1 MSALSSPDEVLEGI
15 LAASPRP
22 QKVRNLRAV
31 HEVCKALYEVGPRDF
46 SYSNIGKLSE
56 AKGIMKGRGLYNEA
70 AADYRKLIDSWAH
83 LAGPV
88 PPKLIDKEKASEQ
101 YVSQI
106 QDPVI
111 RMLVKRDIAKL
122 NRVTSELNVL
132 KAGKTIFVD
141 RRPLAESAQPLFTN
155 SARGLEDSERRSLKK
170 AISAEFLKARGW
182 EESKLGEIV
191 NERGRTIF
199 DPGFATG
206 LRKLL
211 GE

>member
-1 MSALSSPDEVLEGI
+1 MKSPDEVLEGM

-22 QKVRNLRAV
+22 QKVRNLRSV
-31 HEVCKALYEVGPRDF
+31 HEVCKALYEVGPRDY

-70 AADYRKLIDSWAH
+70 AADYRKLIDAWAH

-88 PPKLIDKEKASEQ
+88 PPKLIDRGKASEQ

-122 NRVTSELNVL
+122 NRVTAELNVL
-132 KAGKTIFVD
+132 KASKTIFVD
-141 RRPLAESAQPLFTN
+141 RRPLAEGAQPLFGN
-155 SARGLEDSERRSLKK
+155 SAKRLEDSERRSLKK
-170 AISAEFLKARGW
+170 AISPDFLKARGW